1 MSDELAQ
8 ADIDKIALAVAKAL
22 DAASQPR
29 KDPAPTRGTTNGLG
43 RPADRLLRIDEVIAI
58 TGMGKT
64 SIYRLMRAGQFPQ
77 QFKPGGYASRWSEA
91 EVTAWRDSQ
100 RGPQNASP

>member
-22 DAASQPR
+22 DVASRPR
-29 KDPAPTRGTTNGLG
+29 KDPAPTRGTANGLG
-43 RPADRLLRIDEVIAI
+43 KPADRLIRIDEVIEI

-64 SIYRLMRAGQFPQ
+64 SIYRLMRQGQFPQ
-77 QFKPGGYASRWSEA
+77 QFKPGGYASRWSES
-91 EVTAWRDSQ
+91 EIRTWRESQ
-100 RGPQNASP
+100 RG